1 MVQLGL
7 VDILLDT
14 IQVVR
19 TVEVELADRIVE
31 VAGRHKLVVGL
42 KLMNKLM
49 VTHKLVELELVD
61 HQ

>member
-1 MVQLGL
+1 VVQLGL